1 MAEAAPNIELNPS
14 IDQLRDKMSGNV
26 IYNPKK
32 LEDNGW
38 CEITGKDTQSGQW
51 GVCSP
56 ACKEAS
62 NLV

>member
-1 MAEAAPNIELNPS
+1 MQ
-14 IDQLRDKMSGNV
+14 D

-62 NLV
+62 NLVSDILI